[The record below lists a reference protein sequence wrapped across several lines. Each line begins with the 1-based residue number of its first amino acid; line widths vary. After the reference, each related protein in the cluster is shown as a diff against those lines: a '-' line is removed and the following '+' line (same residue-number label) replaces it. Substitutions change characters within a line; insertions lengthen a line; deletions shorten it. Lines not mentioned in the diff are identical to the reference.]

1 MTSLCSFICVHSQR
15 PLQCILRAVDVES
28 RTAHVSRARRTTPA
42 DHGRLIVQTSP
53 GQCVQPYNPPLP
65 QKAAPT
71 TAQQSATAVITSTC
85 SVLLYRHTRAF
96 LPL

>member
-53 GQCVQPYNPPLP
+53 GH
-65 QKAAPT
+65 AADRSR
-71 TAQQSATAVITSTC
+71 AQQSATAVITST
-85 SVLLYRHTRAF
+85 
-96 LPL
+96 